1 VNADLDLQLA
11 HQRGIQAAI
20 WGMPAVSLACLR
32 EATFRDLGARCNDVV
47 FLSAPALPRHEL
59 LTPSDEAPLVTV
71 MLDLRKGPMVL
82 EVPPAVEGRGL
93 SGCVVDAWMLPLVD
107 LGIGGEDEG
116 RGARYLF
123 LPPGFDGS
131 VKGNFVPVSSTTFDL
146 QARLRPAARSAGVA
160 ELIEQVK
167 RIRAHAYSSDRS
179 APASR
184 YIDAHPKVWR
194 TLPNY
199 GIGFFER
206 LASIVDGEPWQEK
219 DAAMIGMLATLG
231 IRKDAPFLPA
241 GRLVR
246 ALEQAVTD
254 ARRQMEHYFETP
266 GLGTTPYR
274 PDGHWVVGNRTPHDG
289 ATFMV
294 NGKLLLDERAG
305 GYSYWTRFAPKRPR
319 LGLYL
324 LRALRDASGS
334 LLKGRSLY
342 RLRVPRDVP
351 ASDHWSLLAYDKE
364 TKAFF
369 HNDLD
374 RVGFSS
380 RERPELRA
388 NRDGSIDLWFGPE
401 APHGLASNWIPT
413 GGDFFVAFRLY
424 GPDKTVLDRW
434 FRMPD
439 LEKVD

>member
-1 VNADLDLQLA
+1 VNDDLGFQLA

-32 EATFRDLGARCNDVV
+32 EATFRDLGARYNDVV
-47 FLSAPALPRHEL
+47 FMSAPALPRHEL
-59 LTPSDEAPLVTV
+59 LTPSDEVPLVTV

-82 EVPPAVEGRGL
+82 EVPAAVEGGGL
-93 SGCVVDAWMLPLVD
+93 SGCVVDAWMVPLVD
-107 LGIGGEDEG
+107 VGITGEDEG

-123 LPPGFDGS
+123 LPPGFDGFVEGRFVS
-131 VKGNFVPVSSTTFDL
+131 VFSTTFDL

-160 ELIEQVK
+160 ELVDQAK
-167 RIRAHAYSSDRS
+167 RIRAHSYSRDRS

-184 YIDAHPKVWR
+184 YIDAHPKAWR
-194 TLPNY
+194 TLPAY
-199 GIGFFER
+199 DIGFFER
-206 LASIVDGEPWQEK
+206 LARIVDREPWQEK

-241 GRLVR
+241 GWLVR

-266 GLGTTPYR
+266 GLATTLYR

-289 ATFMV
+289 ATFLV
-294 NGKLLLDERAG
+294 DGKLLLDERAG
-305 GYSYWTRFAPKRPR
+305 GYSYWTRFAPRRPR

-334 LLKGRSLY
+334 LLKGRCLY
-342 RLRVPRDVP
+342 RLRIPRHVP
-351 ASDHWSLLAYDKE
+351 ASDHWSLLAYDRA

-388 NRDGSIDLWFGPE
+388 NKDGSTDVWFGPE
-401 APHGLASNWIPT
+401 GPHGLASNWVPT
-413 GGDFFVAFRLY
+413 GGDFFVVLRLY
-424 GPDKTVLDRW
+424 GPEKTVIERS

-439 LEKVD
+439 LEKVS